1 MDDAGKEP
9 LKASKVCKVGVA
21 SCVLGVVSGIG
32 TFANFLI
39 AAVVGLT
46 DSTPNIIFF
55 GLTGIAWLVFAG
67 SSLIGIIVGIYSC
80 LEKSNSRI
88 PAAIGI
94 GVNTLVLLFVLV
106 IFIMGIQNMR

>member
-1 MDDAGKEP
+1 MEDAGKAP
-9 LKASKVCKVGVA
+9 SGASKVCKVGMA

-39 AAVVGLT
+39 TAVVGLT
-46 DSTPNIIFF
+46 DSTPNIIFV
-55 GLTGIAWLVFAG
+55 GLTGIAWLVLAG
-67 SSLIGIIVGIYSC
+67 FSLIGIIVGIYSC
-80 LEKSNSRI
+80 LEKSNSSI

-106 IFIMGIQNMR
+106 IFIMGISVD

>member
-1 MDDAGKEP
+1 MDDAGKES
-9 LKASKVCKVGVA
+9 LRASKVCKVGMA
-21 SCVLGVVSGIG
+21 SCVLGMVSGIG
-32 TFANFLI
+32 TCANFLI

-46 DSTPNIIFF
+46 DRTPNIIFV

-67 SSLIGIIVGIYSC
+67 LSLIGIIVGIYSC

-94 GVNTLVLLFVLV
+94 GVNTLVLLFVLA
-106 IFIMGIQNMR
+106 IFILGF